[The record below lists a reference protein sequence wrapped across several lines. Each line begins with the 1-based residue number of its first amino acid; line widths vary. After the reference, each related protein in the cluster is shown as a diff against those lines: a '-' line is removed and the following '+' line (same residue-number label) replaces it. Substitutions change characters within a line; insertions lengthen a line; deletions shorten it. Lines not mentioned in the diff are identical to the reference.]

1 MAPHIFVI
9 SGPSGVGKSTILNK
23 VMERVAGLGY
33 TVSHTSRPP
42 RNNEVDGKH
51 YHFVSREEFRRMVE
65 QGAFVEWAQVYDDYY
80 GTSIKE
86 VKEKLDRKLDVV
98 MDIDPQGARNI
109 RGHFKGSLL
118 IYVLPPSLE
127 ELERRLKG
135 RATDDKDVIES
146 RLERALKEME
156 SCAWY
161 DFIVFNRELDDSVRK
176 VESIILSER
185 CRSSHQLPRVEEVFK
200 IKVLE
205 DGE

>member
-80 GTSIKE
+80 GTSVKE
-86 VKEKLDRKLDVV
+86 VQEKLDRKLDVV

-109 RGHFKGSLL
+109 RGHFKASLL

-135 RATDDKDVIES
+135 RATDGKDVIES

-161 DFIVFNRELDDSVRK
+161 DFILFNRDLDDSVRK